1 MRLLSGGSGLRAL
14 EVDCGAM
21 WSVCVGR
28 GLGGSG
34 AGCVYVG
41 AEVFSCGLVLYE
53 SSSNAPLLSS
63 RSSPA
68 ERAIGG
74 LCTVTDPWVRMEE
87 WGSSLSQNDL
97 PGTST
102 ALEKRKMGQTIVA
115 NHTHSSIV

>member
-1 MRLLSGGSGLRAL
+1 MRGKPLGVRSFIWQTMRLLCGGSGLRAL
-14 EVDCGAM
+14 EVEG
-21 WSVCVGR
+21 
-28 GLGGSG
+28 G
-34 AGCVYVG
+34 AGCVYGG

-74 LCTVTDPWVRMEE
+74 WCTVTEPWVRMGE
-87 WGSSLSQNDL
+87 WGSSPSQNDL

-102 ALEKRKMGQTIVA
+102 ALEKKQNGYITLS
-115 NHTHSSIV
+115 NCC